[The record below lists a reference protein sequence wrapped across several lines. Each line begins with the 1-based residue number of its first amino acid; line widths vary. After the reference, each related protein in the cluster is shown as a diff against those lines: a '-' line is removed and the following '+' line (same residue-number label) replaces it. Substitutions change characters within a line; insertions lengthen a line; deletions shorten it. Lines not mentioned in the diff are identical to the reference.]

1 MNGGAVECTCP
12 PCWSLDADNNCAPS
26 QDLMRVSCSPSEMF
40 VELDSCIY
48 QDDVDLQWNAGSDC
62 GNAVLNADAYE
73 NAEVYEI
80 HTALDDCATNAT
92 ATDGVIVLSNSG
104 PS

>member
-62 GNAVLNADAYE
+62 GNAYLNATEDAQ
-73 NAEVYEI
+73 VYEI

-92 ATDGVIVLSNSG
+92 ATDGVIVFSNSG